1 MKLIINKIIENTR
14 LGYTDF
20 TFTFTLKDNHGNS
33 ITEKYMYN
41 AYSKVDYLKNDYS
54 SSSYEL
60 DYIKHCIDNAI
71 NRYSGY
77 DWCKDKVLHKYF
89 IKNLSKRI
97 FKYLHDNMD
106 SIQAKEHIAYMN
118 NIYVQTEK
126 LNDVQYNE
134 LIEYMNKRRL
144 MRTLE

>member
-1 MKLIINKIIENTR
+1 
-14 LGYTDF
+14 
-20 TFTFTLKDNHGNS
+20 
-33 ITEKYMYN
+33 
-41 AYSKVDYLKNDYS
+41 
-54 SSSYEL
+54 
-60 DYIKHCIDNAI
+60 
-71 NRYSGY
+71 
-77 DWCKDKVLHKYF
+77 
-89 IKNLSKRI
+89 
-97 FKYLHDNMD
+97 MD